1 MNQGAAKRWIRQDPI
16 SIRLLLIHEPQR
28 DTAAKPSW
36 LLPCSVRG
44 ADCATEPPEW
54 ICCDTV
60 SSRGL
65 VKEAQLLSEWPG
77 SLSVGLLSAH
87 TQAEDV

>member
-1 MNQGAAKRWIRQDPI
+1 MIQANPP
-16 SIRLLLIHEPQR
+16 L
-28 DTAAKPSW
+28 

-44 ADCATEPPEW
+44 ADCAAQPPEW

-65 VKEAQLLSEWPG
+65 VKEAQLFSEWPG
-77 SLSVGLLSAH
+77 SLSVGFLSAH
-87 TQAEDV
+87 TQARDA